1 MGPGGKFGRF
11 LDPNL
16 QVREA
21 TGNAPNEQDD
31 KTYDHHSQTHCP
43 PDIADWEGVEQ
54 ISPSQREEKGDRQG
68 ENKR

>member
-1 MGPGGKFGRF
+1 MGPDGKFGRF

-31 KTYDHHSQTHCP
+31 KTYDHHSQTHCLP
-43 PDIADWEGVEQ
+43 NIADWEGVE
-54 ISPSQREEKGDRQG
+54 
-68 ENKR
+68 